1 MSGKRRTW
9 RLVGLLLI
17 TLAVW
22 SSPRSFGVNDKAG
35 TVTEVSGPAWVIRE
49 NWSYAAVREMILY
62 SGDRMKTGRFG
73 KMTVRLGDRH
83 LLKLYS
89 GTEITLKAV
98 RANQEASLFMTVGK
112 LFVDVVRDIEK
123 MIRFEIESEAAIAG
137 VRGTRFIMKVNR
149 RHKTSVSVYEGE
161 VELIGKQD
169 RSSVILSPGQSSTV
183 VLGGR
188 PSAPKSFHL
197 RQSLGQAGASGR
209 SGNGNGNSNG
219 NGNGAGGH
227 QGGRR

>member
-1 MSGKRRTW
+1 MSGKWRTW
-9 RLVGLLLI
+9 RLAGLLLI

-49 NWSYAAVREMILY
+49 NCSYAAVKDMSLY
-62 SGDRMKTGRFG
+62 GGDRIKTGLFG
-73 KMTVRLGDRH
+73 KMTIRLCDRH

-89 GTEITLKAV
+89 HTEITLKSLQ
-98 RANQEASLFMTVGK
+98 ANKEVSLFMTVGK
-112 LFVDVVRDIEK
+112 LFVDVVRNIDK
-123 MIRFEIESEAAIAG
+123 AVRFEIESEAAIAG
-137 VRGTRFIMKVNR
+137 VRGTSFTMTVSR

-197 RQSLGQAGASGR
+197 RQSLGQAGSSGQ
-209 SGNGNGNSNG
+209 NGNGNSNG